1 LTPLRG
7 IVLAVLASSMAALAA
22 DYPLIRSL
30 GPEDLLFRQLEE
42 QIREGYADEM
52 GGPGGRAEGEIGVYR
67 YVLPTDSDIFE
78 LAARIN
84 LPYETVSTL
93 NRLSGPG
100 PYKAGSVILI
110 PSRPGIFL
118 PIKAS
123 SELEALMLSWRVPEG
138 GESSEAGKR
147 PRSAEITVRRTG
159 SGAERLL
166 FIPSARFSPEE
177 RAYFLNGLFIYPLP
191 RGTLTS
197 SFGYR
202 ISPISG
208 AFVFH
213 AGIDIS
219 APEGTEVYAAR
230 GGSVSAAGWDEA
242 LGNMVAI
249 DHGDGY
255 SSVYGHLSSIGAS
268 LRQKVKSGMIVG
280 RVGST
285 GKSTGPHLHFEIRSR
300 GSAVDPQS
308 LVPRVKR

>member
-1 LTPLRG
+1 LTPRRG
-7 IVLAVLASSMAALAA
+7 IVLACIAFSMAALAA

-30 GPEDLLFRQLEE
+30 GPEDILFRQLEE

-52 GGPGGRAEGEIGVYR
+52 GGPGGRTDGEIGVYR
-67 YVLPTDSDIFE
+67 YVLPADSDIFE
-78 LAARIN
+78 LASRIN
-84 LPYETVSTL
+84 LPYEAVSTL
-93 NRLSGPG
+93 NRFPGPG
-100 PYKAGSVILI
+100 PYKAGTILLI

-118 PIKAS
+118 PVKAS
-123 SELEALMLSWRVPEG
+123 TELEALMLSWRGRGG
-138 GESSEAGKR
+138 GEGDAGRR
-147 PRSAEITVRRTG
+147 PASAEITLRRAG

-202 ISPISG
+202 VSPISG

-213 AGIDIS
+213 AGIDLS

-230 GGSVSAAGWDEA
+230 GGSVSASGWDDT
-242 LGNMVAI
+242 LGNMVVI

-255 SSVYGHLSSIGAS
+255 SSVYGHLSSVGAS

-300 GSAVDPQS
+300 GEAVDPSS